1 MRREKRWVLALVLSL
16 VVAVIGAVAVGCGKA
31 KKYTFNYNSMGGGA
45 VAAAEYT
52 VGDTK
57 FYFPTPAQGDK
68 YGFRFLGWYY
78 DEACS
83 DDKAADA
90 KNIDV
95 SYATDGTITLYAK
108 WTDLYNVSF
117 ETSSTDEY
125 FPRAEYHF
133 GDEVKLSELP
143 VPKNMERGG
152 VSAPFKYWK
161 NLAEDTAVTN
171 DFRMPPNDVYLK
183 AVYDTGMSN
192 QFDLDDDG
200 FVSNLGMG
208 KKAFSDVRGAL
219 NEETGVYES
228 AELADG
234 KALTFDL
241 TMSFGEYGQDAGA
254 VFAANSY
261 TNGMFDSPM
270 FLYISSTAA
279 NAANFGSI
287 QIWGPTVKGEGE
299 DAVVTADKELKMAVI
314 GGSIF
319 KDTPY
324 LAKINAC
331 RESGEPTTFT
341 YTVRRCGDTWI
352 IGVDGMEYFLVKTG
366 ENAKSG
372 GKIAAVNAGYCGI
385 VTKTDQVH
393 YKNIGLVDADKAEIT
408 FDAGEGATITET
420 ERKIAWGD
428 TVGTLPVPTREGLT
442 FLGWFY
448 YDGATLKELTET
460 TTFTSDT
467 WRISAFAEWDDPTV
481 QHYNIVFD
489 GGEGGYTHAAIEN
502 WYEGKYITLP
512 KPERHLFHTYDGTWY
527 YDAEC
532 TQPVDERNISVATAT
547 GDGAIKTLT
556 LYGKATYS
564 KFSSGEWSGDEN
576 GNITGRGETFVDGYE
591 LVVGKTFSVDIT
603 LPAYGT
609 TYGNTYLY
617 IGSSDVKVAQYR
629 VIILGTDGT
638 NVKNNTNGAIQ
649 LYEYTDGSYKFLG
662 AAFSTRY
669 YLGALKDTSYHTGYN
684 AYKTSAEPFTFTV
697 SVAATADK
705 TYFFVNGNLLYTVN
719 KAVTGKYSGV
729 GVATANTSSF
739 SNLKVEDSKAVIT
752 FNADGGIL
760 TGDATRTVAACSA
773 LGTLPEVTKTGS
785 RFLGWFDGNTAVT
798 AETVIGA
805 NVMNKTLVAKWAE
818 QVTVTLNVNGGDA
831 LGKTEYVIDKGA
843 TLGESLPVPTRAGY
857 TFLGWYNGDTKA
869 DDDTTYSE
877 SATLTAGWEQK
888 VTVTFDPNEGEVT
901 ETTRLIDKGA
911 AIGELPVPTR
921 SEYAFLGWFDGDTQ
935 VTTES
940 TFTANVT
947 LIAKWESAPTH
958 TVITVKYADG
968 VTSDETI
975 VLDVGTAIGSQLPT
989 PTRDGYRLNG
999 WKDSGGNDVTAETT
1013 FKTSTATITAQW
1025 VEVVTVTLDAKG
1037 GSGVTATVFT
1047 IDKGTAIG
1055 SNLPA
1060 SVTAPLNGDVFI
1072 GWFDG
1077 DKKVTAETVA
1087 SANLT
1092 LTAHYG
1098 WDGAT
1103 VSESLGGEGTTEKPF
1118 LIGSGAD
1125 LKLLSA
1131 SYGNEK
1137 YTNKVFAL
1145 TADINLNDKAWTP
1158 IGTSGTLFTGT
1169 FDGKSHAITGMRV
1182 EGTNYLGLFGVIKA
1196 TVKNLTVVG
1205 VVTGEKGID
1214 GILAG
1219 QIQGGSTISG
1229 VTTKGSVTG
1238 GGSDVG
1244 GIAGDIKL
1252 GTGSV
1257 TVSDCVNY
1265 ATITC
1270 TSGGTALAGGITG
1283 GTDTLAV
1290 TVTIKN
1296 CVNYG
1301 NVTSNGNFV
1310 GGIVGL
1316 LRKPN
1321 DSLVENCKNFGNI
1334 TGKTGTGG
1342 IVGANRG
1349 IVKTSYCYKDALIN
1363 NKAAS
1368 TYDLVGITTKK
1379 PVTGTISTGSIIGQL
1394 DDNNGGTIE
1403 KSSCGLCDA
1412 EGNAIGV

>member
-1 MRREKRWVLALVLSL
+1 MKRGKRWTLALILCL
-16 VVAVIGAVAVGCGKA
+16 VVATIGAAAAGCGKA
-31 KKYTFNYNSMGGGA
+31 KTYVINFNSMGGGT

-52 VGDTK
+52 AGDAK

-83 DDKAADA
+83 DGKAADA

-108 WTDLYNVSF
+108 WSDLYNINF
-117 ETSSTDEY
+117 ETSSDDY
-125 FPRAEYHF
+125 FSKKEYHF
-133 GDEVKLSELP
+133 GDKVKLSDLP

-161 NLAEDTAVTN
+161 NEAEDVAVTK
-171 DFRMPPNDVYLK
+171 DFNMPPNDVYLK

-208 KKAFSDVRGAL
+208 KKAFSDVRGAYD
-219 NEETGVYES
+219 EETGTYAS
-228 AELADG
+228 AELTDG
-234 KALTFDL
+234 KAMSFDF
-241 TMSFGEYGQDAGA
+241 TMTFGEYGQDAGA

-261 TNGMFDSPM
+261 TNGTFDSPM
-270 FLYISSTAA
+270 FFYITSTAA
-279 NAANFGSI
+279 NAANFGSL

-299 DAVVTADKELKMAVI
+299 EAAVTADRELKMAAI

-352 IGVDGMEYFLVKTG
+352 IGVDGMEYFSVTTG
-366 ENAKSG
+366 EVAKSG
-372 GKIAAVNAGYCGI
+372 GKVAAVNAGYCGI

-420 ERKIAWGD
+420 ERKIAWGEA
-428 TVGTLPVPTREGLT
+428 VGTLPVPTREGLT

-448 YDGATLKELTET
+448 YDGATLKTLTDT
-460 TTFTSDT
+460 TTFTSDA
-467 WRISAFAEWDDPTV
+467 WRISAFAEWDDPTA

-502 WYEGKYITLP
+502 WYEGKHITLP
-512 KPERHLFHTYDGTWY
+512 KPERHLFHTYDGAWY

-532 TQPVDERNISVATAT
+532 TQPVDEKNVSAATAT

-564 KFSSGEWSGDEN
+564 KFSNGEWSEDEN
-576 GNITGRGETFVDGYE
+576 GNITGSGETFVDGYE
-591 LVVGKTFSVDIT
+591 LVVGKTFSADIT
-603 LPAYGT
+603 LPAYDTKYDNSYVILGSDDAST
-609 TYGNTYLY
+609 TKYAVLVMGNNSTN
-617 IGSSDVKVAQYR
+617 VAGHGAVQLYR
-629 VIILGTDGT
+629 VQDA
-638 NVKNNTNGAIQ
+638 V
-649 LYEYTDGSYKFLG
+649 YKFING
-662 AAFSTRY
+662 YSTRY
-669 YLGALKDTSYHTGYN
+669 NAGALAGTSYNTGYE
-684 AYKTSAEPFTFTV
+684 AYKTSGEPFTFTV

-705 TYFFVNGNLLYTVN
+705 TFYFVNGTLLYTLNEHVG
-719 KAVTGKYSGV
+719 GKYV
-729 GVATANTSSF
+729 GVKVKSPTNAPSF

-760 TGDATRTVAACSA
+760 TGAATRTVAAGSA
-773 LGTLPEVTKTGS
+773 LGTLPEVTKAGS

-798 AETVIGA
+798 DETVIGA
-805 NVMNKTLVAKWAE
+805 DVMNKTIVAKWAE
-818 QVTVTLNVNGGDA
+818 QVTVTLDVNGGDA

-843 TLGESLPVPTRAGY
+843 TLGESLPVPIRAGY

-869 DDDTTYSE
+869 DDDTIYSE
-877 SATLTAGWEQK
+877 SATLTAKWEQK
-888 VTVTFDPNEGEVT
+888 VTVTFDPKEGEVT

-921 SEYAFLGWFDGDTQ
+921 SEYAFLGWFDGDTR

-958 TVITVKYADG
+958 TIITVKYDDG
-968 VTSDETI
+968 VTSDGTI
-975 VLDVGTAIGSQLPT
+975 DLNVGTAIGSQLPT
-989 PTRDGYRLNG
+989 PTRDGYRLDG
-999 WKDSGGNDVTAETT
+999 WKDNGGNVVTAETT
-1013 FKTSTATITAQW
+1013 FTTSTATITAQW

-1037 GSGVTATVFT
+1037 GSGVAATAFT

-1055 SNLPA
+1055 SNLPS

-1077 DKKVTAETVA
+1077 NKQVTAETVV
-1087 SANLT
+1087 SENLT

-1103 VSESLGGEGTTEKPF
+1103 VSESLSGEGTTEKPF

-1131 SYGNEK
+1131 SYGNETYK
-1137 YTNKVFAL
+1137 GKVFAL
-1145 TADINLNDKAWTP
+1145 TANINLNDKAWTP
-1158 IGTSGTLFTGT
+1158 IGTSVTAFVGT
-1169 FDGKSHAITGMRV
+1169 FNGDNHIVSGLTDA
-1182 EGTNYLGLFGVIKA
+1182 LFGI
-1196 TVKNLTVVG
+1196 VK
-1205 VVTGEKGID
+1205 
-1214 GILAG
+1214 
-1219 QIQGGSTISG
+1219 QSTIKNVKLVVAIVNETG
-1229 VTTKGSVTG
+1229 KIGGLIGSVTG
-1238 GGSDVG
+1238 SVTADIVTVDNVEVAGSVSGTTCVG
-1244 GIAGDIKL
+1244 GLIGWVNVPLTI
-1252 GTGSV
+1252 TN
-1257 TVSDCVNY
+1257 CVNR
-1265 ATITC
+1265 A
-1270 TSGGTALAGGITG
+1270 
-1283 GTDTLAV
+1283 
-1290 TVTIKN
+1290 TVTATGQFVGGVIGSHETEKPDVNTKQLIMTN
-1296 CVNYG
+1296 CKNYG
-1301 NVTSNGNFV
+1301 NVTSANTMVGGIIGISRKSTGSSIDGCYNFGNVKGKTQV

-1316 LRKPN
+1316 NRVP
-1321 DSLVENCKNFGNI
+1321 VKN
-1334 TGKTGTGG
+1334 
-1342 IVGANRG
+1342 
-1349 IVKTSYCYKDALIN
+1349 SYCLSTAKITINGVEKEASALN
-1363 NKAAS
+1363 R
-1368 TYDLVGITTKK
+1368 VG
-1379 PVTGTISTGSIIGQL
+1379 GYIIGQN
-1394 DDNNGGTIE
+1394 DSANGGTIDE
-1403 KSSCGLCDA
+1403 SSCGLCDA
-1412 EGNAIGV
+1412 EGNAI

>member
-1 MRREKRWVLALVLSL
+1 MKRGKRWTLALILCL
-16 VVAVIGAVAVGCGKA
+16 VVATIGAAAAGCGKA
-31 KKYTFNYNSMGGGA
+31 KTYVINFNSMGGGT

-52 VGDTK
+52 AGDAK

-83 DDKAADA
+83 DGKAADA

-108 WTDLYNVSF
+108 WSDLYNINF
-117 ETSSTDEY
+117 ETSSDDY
-125 FPRAEYHF
+125 FSKKEYHF
-133 GDEVKLSELP
+133 GDKVKLSDLP

-161 NLAEDTAVTN
+161 NEAEDVAVTK
-171 DFRMPPNDVYLK
+171 DFNMPPNDVYLK

-192 QFDLDDDG
+192 RFDLDDDG

-208 KKAFSDVRGAL
+208 KKAFSDVRGAYD
-219 NEETGVYES
+219 EETGTYAS
-228 AELADG
+228 AELTDG
-234 KALTFDL
+234 KAMSFDF
-241 TMSFGEYGQDAGA
+241 TMTFGEYGQDAGA

-261 TNGMFDSPM
+261 TNGTFDSPM
-270 FLYISSTAA
+270 FFYITSTAA

-299 DAVVTADKELKMAVI
+299 EAVVTADRELKMLRISDAVFE
-314 GGSIF
+314 GSE
-319 KDTPY
+319 Y

-331 RESGEPTTFT
+331 RESGEPATFT

-352 IGVDGMEYFLVKTG
+352 IGVDGVEYVSIKAG
-366 ENAKSG
+366 DDAKSG
-372 GKIAAVNAGYCGI
+372 GKVAAVNAGYCGI

-420 ERKIAWGD
+420 ERKIAWGE

-448 YDGATLKELTET
+448 YDGATLKTLTDT
-460 TTFTSDT
+460 TTFTSDA
-467 WRISAFAEWDDPTV
+467 WRISAFAEWDDPTA

-502 WYEGKYITLP
+502 WYEGKHITLP
-512 KPERHLFHTYDGTWY
+512 KPERHLFHTYDGAWY

-532 TQPVDERNISVATAT
+532 TQPVDERNISAATAT
-547 GDGAIKTLT
+547 GEGAIKTLT

-564 KFSSGEWSGDEN
+564 KFSSGEWSEDED
-576 GNITGRGETFVDGYE
+576 GNITGSGETFVDGTA
-591 LVVGKTFSVDIT
+591 LVVGKTFSADIT

-629 VIILGTDGT
+629 VIILGTNGT

-669 YLGALKDTSYHTGYN
+669 YLGALKDTTYNTGYE
-684 AYKTSAEPFTFTV
+684 AYKTSGESFTFTV
-697 SVAATADK
+697 SVAAAADK

-719 KAVTGKYSGV
+719 KTVAGKYSGV

-739 SNLKVEDSKAVIT
+739 SGLKAEDSKAVIT

-760 TGDATRTVAACSA
+760 TGDATRTVAAGSA
-773 LGTLPEVTKTGS
+773 LGTLPEVTKAGS

-798 AETVIGA
+798 DETVIGA
-805 NVMNKTLVAKWAE
+805 DVMNKTIVAKWAE
-818 QVTVTLNVNGGDA
+818 QVTVTLDVNGGDA

-877 SATLTAGWEQK
+877 SATLTAKWEQK
-888 VTVTFDPNEGEVT
+888 VTVTFDPKEGEVT

-921 SEYAFLGWFDGDTQ
+921 SEYAFLGWFDGDTR

-958 TVITVKYADG
+958 TIITVKYDDG
-968 VTSDETI
+968 VTPDGTI
-975 VLDVGTAIGSQLPT
+975 DLNVGTAIGSQLPT
-989 PTRDGYRLNG
+989 PTRDGYRLDG
-999 WKDSGGNDVTAETT
+999 WKDNGGNVVTEKTT
-1013 FKTSTATITAQW
+1013 FSTSTATITAQW

-1037 GSGVTATVFT
+1037 GSGVTATAFT
-1047 IDKGTAIG
+1047 VDKGTAIG
-1055 SNLPA
+1055 SNLPS
-1060 SVTAPLNGDVFI
+1060 SVTAPFNGDVFI

-1077 DKKVTAETVA
+1077 DKQATAETVV

-1103 VSESLGGEGTTEKPF
+1103 VSESLSGEGTTEKPF

-1131 SYGNEK
+1131 SYGSETYK
-1137 YTNKVFAL
+1137 GKVFAL
-1145 TADINLNDKAWTP
+1145 NANINLNDKAWTP
-1158 IGTSGTLFTGT
+1158 IGTSASLFTGT
-1169 FDGKSHAITGMRV
+1169 FDGKSFAIIGMKV
-1182 EGTNYLGLFGVIKA
+1182 EGASYLGLFGAIKA
-1196 TVKNLTVVG
+1196 TVKDLTVDG
-1205 VVTGEKGID
+1205 EVTGTAGVN

-1252 GTGSV
+1252 GTGNV

-1270 TSGGTALAGGITG
+1270 NASATVALAGGITG
-1283 GTDTLAV
+1283 GTDNIAV
-1290 TVTIKN
+1290 IIRN

-1301 NVTSNGNFV
+1301 KVTSKNNFV
-1310 GGIVGL
+1310 GGIAGL
-1316 LRKPN
+1316 FRKHA
-1321 DSLVENCKNFGNI
+1321 DSLIENCKNFGNI

-1342 IVGANRG
+1342 IAGGNRG
-1349 IVKTSYCYKDALIN
+1349 LIKTSYCYKDALLN

-1368 TYDLVGITTKK
+1368 TYELVGITTQ
-1379 PVTGTISTGSIIGQL
+1379 PPTSGTISTGSIIGQL
-1394 DDNNGGTIE
+1394 DDKNGGSIDKT
-1403 KSSCGLCDA
+1403 SCGLCNA
-1412 EGNAIGV
+1412 EGNAI

>member
-564 KFSSGEWSGDEN
+564 KFSSGEWSEDEN

-760 TGDATRTVAACSA
+760 TGDATRTVAAGSA

-857 TFLGWYNGDTKA
+857 TFL
-869 DDDTTYSE
+869 
-877 SATLTAGWEQK
+877 
-888 VTVTFDPNEGEVT
+888 
-901 ETTRLIDKGA
+901 
-911 AIGELPVPTR
+911 
-921 SEYAFLGWFDGDTQ
+921 
-935 VTTES
+935 
-940 TFTANVT
+940 
-947 LIAKWESAPTH
+947 
-958 TVITVKYADG
+958 
-968 VTSDETI
+968 
-975 VLDVGTAIGSQLPT
+975 
-989 PTRDGYRLNG
+989 
-999 WKDSGGNDVTAETT
+999 
-1013 FKTSTATITAQW
+1013 
-1025 VEVVTVTLDAKG
+1025 
-1037 GSGVTATVFT
+1037 
-1047 IDKGTAIG
+1047 
-1055 SNLPA
+1055 
-1060 SVTAPLNGDVFI
+1060 

-1229 VTTKGSVTG
+1229 VTTKGTVTG

-1244 GIAGDIKL
+1244 GIAGDIKF

-1270 TSGGTALAGGITG
+1270 TSGETALAGGITG

-1290 TVTIKN
+1290 TVTIRN